1 MGDTKSDRARLDETI
16 GMLLDTREKATH
28 TVWCSLDME
37 MYKRIKFQA
46 EREERTVNGQIRY
59 MLKRAE
65 EKSG

>member
-1 MGDTKSDRARLDETI
+1 MQTDRQRLDAAMDEI
-16 GMLLDTREKATH
+16 LAPQNNKASH

-37 MYKRIKFQA
+37 MYKRIKFKA

-65 EKSG
+65 NLSG